1 MEQNKLDKK
10 ILDLLERSNILTL
23 STAVGNNPSAA
34 NIYYYND
41 GFDLYFFT
49 FNPTRKAEQIKV
61 NPEVQCVVRPEGEK
75 GIKEL
80 QITGYAHQLKDPDE
94 MQKARENILNVTTAF
109 QQQMDDE
116 FLQKNKITGYYKI
129 VPTVIKYVD
138 FFSDPQFEWK
148 EFPQNQKSLFSNIAG
163 KFLRKIGLYFREMR
177 APFFTATVVPVAL
190 GAAVFYYQSGVFHW
204 PYFWLAL
211 LGAILAHAGTNVAN
225 DYSDHIT
232 RNDEVNKLFSPFN
245 GGSRIIQAG
254 LMSPTQVFIYAVAL
268 FIGVIWIGLKI
279 NLNLNGAYSANS
291 PLLWIGIIGIALG
304 IFYTANPFRLSYHGL
319 GDIAV
324 MLGFGPVMALGTH
337 YVQKQAMVPSKV
349 WSFDAALIASIP
361 VAILVGLI
369 LFINGFQDYMADRE
383 VGKRTWVVRL
393 AEGNTIANFAKPFKV
408 YKISI
413 YITFLYIL
421 ILGLGGFLYSN
432 LSTPWILLAL
442 LPFMLVKKGIKSGEE
457 WLEKWSTKDADRQ
470 KMPYE
475 LLPVNVTHI
484 GTHLTVGLLLILGY
498 FIGGII

>member
-10 ILDLLERSNILTL
+10 ILDMLNKGNVLTL
-23 STAVGNNPSAA
+23 ATSVGGNASAA

-41 GFDLYFFT
+41 GFDIYFFT
-49 FNPTRKAEQIKV
+49 FNPTRKAEQIRV
-61 NPEVQCVVRPEGEK
+61 NPEVQCVVRPDGEE

-80 QITGYAHQLKDPDE
+80 QITGYAHQIKDPDE
-94 MQKARENILNVTTAF
+94 AEKAKKNILSVTKAF
-109 QQQMDDE
+109 QNQMDDE

-138 FFSDPQFEWK
+138 FYSDPQFEWK
-148 EFPQNQKSLFSNIAG
+148 EFPQNQKSLLSNIAS
-163 KFLRKIGLYFREMR
+163 KFLKKVGLYFREMR
-177 APFFTATVVPVAL
+177 APFFTATIVPVAL
-190 GAAVFYYQSGVFHW
+190 GASVFYYQTGVFHW
-204 PYFWLAL
+204 PYFWLSL

-232 RNDEVNKLFSPFN
+232 RNDEVNKLFSLFN
-245 GGSRIIQAG
+245 GGSRVIQAG
-254 LMSPTQVFIYAVAL
+254 LMSPTQAFVYAIAL
-268 FIGVIWIGLKI
+268 FASVIWIGLS
-279 NLNLNGAYSANS
+279 LNASLHGAYFALS
-291 PLLWIGIIGIALG
+291 PLLWIGIAGIALG

-337 YVQKQAMVPSKV
+337 YVQTQAMLPMET
-349 WSFDAALIASIP
+349 WQYPPAIIASIP

-369 LFINGFQDYMADRE
+369 LFINGFQDFIADRE

-393 AEGNTIANFAKPFKV
+393 ADSGDIADFAKPFNV

-421 ILGLGGFLYSN
+421 VLGIVGFFYSQI
-432 LSTPWILLAL
+432 SSPWVLLAL
-442 LPFMLVKKGIKSGEE
+442 IPFILVRKGIKSGEE
-457 WLEKWSTKDADRQ
+457 WLDKWSSKDADRQ
-470 KMPYE
+470 KLPYE

-484 GTHLTVGLLLILGY
+484 GTHLTVGVLLILGY
-498 FIGGII
+498 FLGGII

>member
-10 ILDLLERSNILTL
+10 ILDILNKGNVLTL
-23 STAVGNNPSAA
+23 ATAVGSNPSAA

-41 GFDLYFFT
+41 EYDIYFFT
-49 FNPTRKAEQIKV
+49 FNPTRKAEQIRV
-61 NPEVQCVVRPEGEK
+61 NPEVQCVVRPDGEE

-80 QITGYAHQLKDPDE
+80 QITGYAHQIKDPE
-94 MQKARENILNVTTAF
+94 EVKKAKENILSVTKAF
-109 QQQMDDE
+109 QKQMDDE

-138 FFSDPQFEWK
+138 FYSDTQFEWK
-148 EFPQNQKSLFSNIAG
+148 EFPQNQKSLLSNIAF
-163 KFLRKIGLYFREMR
+163 KFLKKVGLYFREMR

-190 GAAVFYYQSGVFHW
+190 GAAVFYFQSGVFHW
-204 PYFWLAL
+204 PYFWLSL
-211 LGAILAHAGTNVAN
+211 LGAVLAHAGTNVAN

-232 RNDEVNKLFSPFN
+232 RNDEVNKLFTPFN
-245 GGSRIIQAG
+245 GGSRVIQAG
-254 LMSPTQVFIYAVAL
+254 LMSPSQTFLYAIVL
-268 FIGVIWIGLKI
+268 FGAVVWIGLSLNA
-279 NLNLNGAYSANS
+279 NLHGTYFALS
-291 PLLWIGIIGIALG
+291 PLLWLGITGIALG
-304 IFYTANPFRLSYHGL
+304 IFYTANPFRLSYHGF

-337 YVQKQAMVPSKV
+337 YVQKQALIPMEV
-349 WSFDAALIASIP
+349 WNFDAALIASIP

-369 LFINGFQDYMADRE
+369 LFINGFQDYVADRE

-393 AEGNTIANFAKPFKV
+393 ADGSDIANFSKPFKV

-421 ILGLGGFLYSN
+421 VLGIVGFFYSQI
-432 LSTPWILLAL
+432 SSPWVLLAL
-442 LPFMLVKKGIKSGEE
+442 IPFILVSKGIKSGEE
-457 WLEKWSTKDADRQ
+457 WLEKWSSKDANRQ
-470 KMPYE
+470 MLPYE

-484 GTHLTVGLLLILGY
+484 GTHLTVGLLLVLGY
-498 FIGGII
+498 FLGGII

>member
-1 MEQNKLDKK
+1 MEQTKLDKK
-10 ILDLLERSNILTL
+10 ILDLLNKANILTL
-23 STAVGNNPSAA
+23 STSVGSNASAA
-34 NIYYYND
+34 NVFYYND
-41 GFDLYFFT
+41 GFDIYFFT

-61 NPEVQCVVRPEGEK
+61 NPEVQCVVRIDGES

-80 QITGYAHQLKDPDE
+80 QITGYAHQIKDPDDVE
-94 MQKARENILNVTTAF
+94 KAKENILKVTTAF
-109 QQQMDDE
+109 KKQMDDE
-116 FLQKNKITGYYKI
+116 FLKKNKITGYYKI

-148 EFPQNQKSLFSNIAG
+148 EFPQNQKSLLSTIAS
-163 KFLRKIGLYFREMR
+163 KFLKKVGLYFRELR
-177 APFFTATVVPVAL
+177 APFFTASIVPVAL

-204 PYFWLAL
+204 PYFWLSL
-211 LGAILAHAGTNVAN
+211 LGAILAHAGTNIAN

-245 GGSRIIQAG
+245 GGSRVIQAG
-254 LMSPTQVFIYAVAL
+254 LMSPSQVFLYAVAL
-268 FIGVIWIGLKI
+268 FFGVVWIGLTLNA
-279 NLNLNGAYSANS
+279 NLHGTYFTLS
-291 PLLWIGIIGIALG
+291 PLLWLGVTGIALG

-337 YVQKQAMVPSKV
+337 YVQKQAMLPLEAWHYPS
-349 WSFDAALIASIP
+349 AIIASIP

-369 LFINGFQDYMADRE
+369 LFINGFQDYLADRE

-393 AEGNTIANFAKPFKV
+393 ADIGDIADFTKPFKV

-421 ILGLGGFLYSN
+421 VLGIVGFIYTQI
-432 LSTPWILLAL
+432 STPWVLLAL
-442 LPFMLVKKGIKSGEE
+442 IPFLLVRKGIKSGDE
-457 WLEKWSTKDADRQ
+457 WLDKWASKDADRQ
-470 KMPYE
+470 KLPYE

-498 FIGGII
+498 FLGGII

>member
-10 ILDLLERSNILTL
+10 ILAMLNKGKVLTL
-23 STAVGNNPSAA
+23 STSVGNNPSAA

-49 FNPTRKAEQIKV
+49 FNPTRKAEQIRV
-61 NPEVQCVVRPEGEK
+61 NPEVQCVVRPDGEE

-80 QITGYAHQLKDPDE
+80 QITGYAYQIKDADE
-94 MQKARENILNVTTAF
+94 IEKAKKNVLGVTKAF
-109 QQQMDDE
+109 QKQMDDE
-116 FLQKNKITGYYKI
+116 FLKKNKITGYYKI

-138 FFSDPQFEWK
+138 FYSDPQFEWK
-148 EFPQNQKSLFSNIAG
+148 EFPQNQKSLVSTIAG
-163 KFLRKIGLYFREMR
+163 KFLKKLGLYFREMR

-190 GAAVFYYQSGVFHW
+190 GAAVFYYQSGTFHW

-211 LGAILAHAGTNVAN
+211 LGAILAHAGTNIAN

-232 RNDEVNKLFSPFN
+232 RNDEVNKLFTPFN
-245 GGSRIIQAG
+245 GGSRVIQAG
-254 LMSPTQVFIYAVAL
+254 LMSPAQVFLYAVAL
-268 FIGVIWIGLKI
+268 FGAVIWIGLKI
-279 NLNLNGAYSANS
+279 NLNLNGAYFANS
-291 PLLWIGIIGIALG
+291 PLLWLGIIGIALG

-324 MLGFGPVMALGTH
+324 MLGFGPVMAMGTH
-337 YVQKQAMVPSKV
+337 YVQKQALIPMDTWQWHP
-349 WSFDAALIASIP
+349 ALIASIP

-369 LFINGFQDYMADRE
+369 LFINGFQDFVADRE

-393 AEGNTIANFAKPFKV
+393 ADGDDIANFASPFKA

-421 ILGLGGFLYSN
+421 VLGIIGFFYSHI
-432 LSTPWILLAL
+432 SSPWVLLAL
-442 LPFMLVKKGIKSGEE
+442 IPFLLVRKGIKSGEE
-457 WLEKWSTKDADRQ
+457 WLGKWSSKDANRQ
-470 KMPYE
+470 MLPYE

-484 GTHLTVGLLLILGY
+484 GTHLTVGVLLVLGY
-498 FIGGII
+498 FLGGII